1 MAAQNPILQCD
12 YTQYQTEQWY
22 ESMYGSGADHRSQ
35 VLGDQNAADFQQ
47 QYHQLPEEADAWNA
61 DNQTRE
67 SYDQYG
73 R

>member
-1 MAAQNPILQCD
+1 
-12 YTQYQTEQWY
+12 
-22 ESMYGSGADHRSQ
+22 MYGSGADHRSE

-67 SYDQYG
+67 TYDQYG